1 MYQATVTTRDM
12 NETYIGLTANQF
24 KTRYRNHQMSFR
36 HEKRKNETKLSK
48 HLWQLKEEGKEFK
61 IMWKILTKAKPY
73 TNITKRNLCTTKKF
87 FLITKPHMA
96 TLNKRNELVSTCR
109 HRCAFKSR
117 CERKLKRHARARAH
131 NVQLSL
137 AVYGGFN
144 TFDPV
149 TFSCVPGFNI
159 VSSDPFDDSQLK
171 VFKTTCSKMPH
182 SGNILVSGCN
192 VRAMLVCTSSYT
204 VTGFTY
210 MLLFTFYAGNYV
222 NYIRCSAGNMLAYL
236 KGFTGICTL
245 DSVPKLSICFA

>member
-1 MYQATVTTRDM
+1 MLTEIAYKQA
-12 NETYIGLTANQF
+12 
-24 KTRYRNHQMSFR
+24 HW
-36 HEKRKNETKLSK
+36 
-48 HLWQLKEEGKEFK
+48 LW
-61 IMWKILTKAKPY
+61 
-73 TNITKRNLCTTKKF
+73 R
-87 FLITKPHMA
+87 
-96 TLNKRNELVSTCR
+96 
-109 HRCAFKSR
+109 AFKSR
-117 CERKLKRHARARAH
+117 CERKLNGHARARAH

-149 TFSCVPGFNI
+149 TFSRAPGFNV

-171 VFKTTCSKMPH
+171 VFKTTCSKMPY

-210 MLLFTFYAGNYV
+210 ILLFTFYAGDYV

-245 DSVPKLSICFA
+245 DSVPKLSISFA